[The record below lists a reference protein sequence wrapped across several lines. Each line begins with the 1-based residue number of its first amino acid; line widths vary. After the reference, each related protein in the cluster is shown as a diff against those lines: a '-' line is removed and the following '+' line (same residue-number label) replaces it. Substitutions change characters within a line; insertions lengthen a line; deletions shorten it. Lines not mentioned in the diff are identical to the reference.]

1 MFIHCFKTFSNQT
14 LWELQNCE
22 ENNMSTVC
30 AHCTSNKN
38 RHALMVFNGNRFRH
52 TASSVQVNLEEKRM
66 EVRKAVII
74 TKQRQRLREKHIELP
89 LTVPYCK

>member
-1 MFIHCFKTFSNQT
+1 
-14 LWELQNCE
+14 
-22 ENNMSTVC
+22 
-30 AHCTSNKN
+30 
-38 RHALMVFNGNRFRH
+38 MVFNGNRFRH